1 VLVPRLKLIAIPGSL
16 RWSIVVVAFA
26 LPWALWL
33 MFAILA
39 ALKSKKP
46 SDKVFQFGSETP
58 PSTAAIVSTIV
69 VLYLGLRVP
78 YEIVSFLIKT
88 FFNFY
93 RSLFDTKYNYHYL
106 FLA

>member
-1 VLVPRLKLIAIPGSL
+1 MHFVICWCFVRTVLVPRLKLIAIPEPL
-16 RWSIVVVAFA
+16 RWSIVAVAFA

-39 ALKSKKP
+39 AFRSKKP

-78 YEIVSFLIKT
+78 YEIVSLFHTPCCKT
-88 FFNFY
+88 V
-93 RSLFDTKYNYHYL
+93 
-106 FLA
+106 